1 MKNIRDILESK
12 PKIFRNKRESMGH
25 NSNIQTQ
32 GGTAMNKN
40 KPKNMFEEMMDK
52 VKKMM
57 KKMK

>member
-1 MKNIRDILESK
+1 MGYN
-12 PKIFRNKRESMGH
+12 PKILFNKFVEKGYT
-25 NSNIQTQ
+25 NNIQTQ

-40 KPKNMFEEMMDK
+40 KPKNMFEEMMNK